1 VADPNP
7 YLYLTTR
14 GRTTGE
20 PREIEI
26 WYTQIGEVFYVI
38 AEYETSNWVRNVREC
53 ADVQVRVAGFSF
65 AGTARIVPAESEPEL
80 HEKVRNLSWEK
91 YGWGDGLVVE
101 LRPRVDRG

>member
-14 GRTTGE
+14 GRTTGQ

-26 WYTQIGEVFYVI
+26 WYTHGDVFYI
-38 AEYETSNWVRNVREC
+38 LAEYETSNWVRNVRAC
-53 ADVQVRVAGFSF
+53 ADVQVRVAGSDF
-65 AGTARIVPAESEPEL
+65 AGTARIVSPESEPEL
-80 HEKVRNLSWEK
+80 HRKVQSLSREK

-101 LRPRVDRG
+101 LRRRDAGA